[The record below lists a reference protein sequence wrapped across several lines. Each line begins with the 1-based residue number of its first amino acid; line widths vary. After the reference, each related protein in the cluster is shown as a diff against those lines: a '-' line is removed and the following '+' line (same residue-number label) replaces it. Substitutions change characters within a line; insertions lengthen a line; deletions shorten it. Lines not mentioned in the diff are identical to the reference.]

1 MYLPKSKYKVL
12 KSSGNLSLANGERYS
27 GSYIETYDGK
37 YFTGKVLN
45 NKSKPLV
52 KIDLYSDNEPN
63 PSPGLRFLND
73 LILPTDKDI
82 ARGKFKRFFVQDKRN
97 KAIIEVKVR
106 KYLQFQKVNY
116 TNTIVIDWILKGPVE
131 DITKSSYIQFGAK
144 SVNKETVLKASK
156 KIKELP
162 QMINNYGQF
171 VV

>member
-12 KSSGNLSLANGERYS
+12 KSQGDLRLPNGDKHTGN
-27 GSYIETYDGK
+27 YIETYLGK
-37 YFTGKVLN
+37 YFTGSVLN
-45 NKSKPLV
+45 SKSIPLTKV
-52 KIDLYSDNEPN
+52 DLYSDDEPD
-63 PSPGLRFLND
+63 PTPGLRFSND
-73 LILPTDKDI
+73 IILPNDKDI

-116 TNTIVIDWILKGPVE
+116 TNTVVIDWILKGPAE